1 MVGEAEESSSRER
14 ERERAFL
21 LYTLFII
28 VKVMVLPHTELR
40 ARVWRVY
47 NVIIIIIIIKKVKVQ
62 TGATAPAWRLTDLF
76 A

>member
-1 MVGEAEESSSRER
+1 
-14 ERERAFL
+14 
-21 LYTLFII
+21 
-28 VKVMVLPHTELR
+28 MVLPHTELR

>member
-1 MVGEAEESSSRER
+1 VVGEAEESSSRER